1 MLYISKRTPAKF
13 LKRIC
18 GRYSIHK
25 YVSWNK
31 CDALRDLV
39 PFVLFLVRIF
49 THAHWSMRE
58 NANQNNS
65 KYGHILRSDIVLKH
79 LTVFLKGYNSQ
90 TLSLGI
96 WQNFIYAYLSQR
108 KQKTKVDWT
117 FRDLLF
123 VFRIS
128 PPDVFCKKVV
138 LRNFAKFTGKHL
150 CQSLFF

>member
-1 MLYISKRTPAKF
+1 MSRSLHALGLQKNRHI
-13 LKRIC
+13 
-18 GRYSIHK
+18 IHCVK
-25 YVSWNK
+25 S
-31 CDALRDLV
+31 
-39 PFVLFLVRIF
+39 VRIRSYSGPHF
-49 THAHWSMRE
+49 PAFGLNAPVRMRE

-65 KYGHILRSDIVLKH
+65 KYGHFLRSDIVLKH

-90 TLSLGI
+90 TLCLGI